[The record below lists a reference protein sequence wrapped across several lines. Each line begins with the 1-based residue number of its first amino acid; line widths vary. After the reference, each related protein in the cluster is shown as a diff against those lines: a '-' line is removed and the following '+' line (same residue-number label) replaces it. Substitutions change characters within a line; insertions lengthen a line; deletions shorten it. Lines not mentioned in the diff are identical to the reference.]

1 LAGASC
7 SRVDRE
13 IRQVGGQLLPQ
24 ALFIVC
30 SRENRPL
37 PGDRKERREGMN
49 APSPAENPD
58 GALIHRNVFN
68 LSFKT
73 GDLAA

>member
-1 LAGASC
+1 MHRA
-7 SRVDRE
+7 R
-13 IRQVGGQLLPQ
+13 
-24 ALFIVC
+24 
-30 SRENRPL
+30 
-37 PGDRKERREGMN
+37 
-49 APSPAENPD
+49 AENPD